1 MTTFV
6 SASSFVGPTFGKQ
19 GRDFIVLK
27 SIIKYS
33 SRGQG
38 TFDPYFVLEKASSF
52 TPPIWALTYIICLP
66 H

>member
-6 SASSFVGPTFGKQ
+6 SASSFVGPTFGRL

-38 TFDPYFVLEKASSF
+38 TFDPYFVLEKASPF
-52 TPPIWALTYIICLP
+52 TPPI
-66 H
+66 